1 MVGARKPTAIRRT
14 EIARAVLRIIGTQ
27 GVTALTTSR
36 LAAEV
41 GVTSGAL
48 FRHFASQDDIL
59 RYANQHAV
67 ARIEATFPDDSLAP
81 VRRIRTLAA
90 NRVRV
95 LGADPGLTWFIHSDQ
110 AALAL
115 PADAAALLRTVVTRT
130 RAFLLDALREGAADG
145 SIRRDI
151 DPEVLLVPVLG
162 TIHTLIGTAGVRRLT
177 AARRRSH
184 ERVLDGL
191 MSLLTPSPIPRRTR
205 QS

>member
-1 MVGARKPTAIRRT
+1 MAVARKPTAVRRT
-14 EIARAVLRIIGTQ
+14 EIARAVLRVLGTE
-27 GVTALTTSR
+27 GVTALTTAR

-48 FRHFASQDDIL
+48 FRHFASQSDIL
-59 RYANQHAV
+59 RYATRHAV
-67 ARIEATFPDDSLAP
+67 ARIEATFPDDSVEP
-81 VRRIRTLAA
+81 TRRIRTLAA

-95 LGADPGLTWFIHSDQ
+95 LGADPGLTWFLHSDQ

-115 PADAAALLRTVVTRT
+115 PEDAALLLRTLVTRT
-130 RAFLLDALREGAADG
+130 RAFLLAALRDGAADG

-162 TIHTLIGTAGVRRLT
+162 TIHTLIGTAGGSRST
-177 AARRRSH
+177 AANRR

-191 MSLLTPSPIPRRTR
+191 MVLLTSSPTPPRTR
-205 QS
+205 KS